1 MITLKTTRSLCPVC
15 LKPIQAQLIEKNSQ
29 IFMQKT
35 CGEHGAFEDL
45 YYGDSELYARLM
57 KEGNGAA
64 ESEPAFVIQEWTQGQ
79 KPVEKKKSP
88 AIIGI
93 IDVTNRC
100 NLDCT
105 ICFASCNTKRI
116 AYEPSIEEIGEMM
129 DALRNQEPPCPIALF
144 SGGEPTIRK
153 DFFDICNLAH
163 EKGFDYIIVA
173 TNGKKLAEDPDYHRK
188 LCEAHVD
195 IIYLQFDAVTPG
207 PYEKLRG
214 KNLLP
219 MKMKVFE
226 NIENSPRKYPFV
238 VLVPTIAKGV
248 NDHEIGDILR
258 FAADKIKH
266 VKGVLFQP
274 IGFVGEVKDE
284 ELLNS
289 RITNAD
295 AINQLQISFNDEIN
309 KNDFLPVVWIKDFI
323 DAYKRIHNRDDIIDI
338 STHPACFTVSY
349 LVKNKESLIPINRI
363 IDLPELRN
371 FVRSINGD
379 NQLEIAKNF
388 AKVFPRILKKGSL
401 KMTSQ
406 IFTVLKNIFFSNTAE
421 AIAKFHEDNVLLIGF
436 EHTIDAYNYD
446 CSKVEKCCISY
457 SIPGDEIVP
466 FCSYNLLHR
475 KDTETNYKK
484 SF

>member
-1 MITLKTTRSLCPVC
+1 MLELKTTRSLCPVC
-15 LKPIQAQLIEKNSQ
+15 LKPISAKLIEKNSQ
-29 IFMQKT
+29 IFMQKS
-35 CGEHGAFEDL
+35 CSEHGDFEDL
-45 YYGDSELYARLM
+45 YYSDSELYSRLM
-57 KEGNGAA
+57 KEGNGSA
-64 ESEPAFVIQEWTQGQ
+64 EPEPEFVIQEWTQNQ

-88 AIIGI
+88 AVIGI

-116 AYEPSIEEIGEMM
+116 MYEPSIEEIGGMM
-129 DALRNQEPPCPIALF
+129 DALRNQDPPCPIALF
-144 SGGEPTIRK
+144 SGGEPTVRK
-153 DFFDICNLAH
+153 DFLDICNLAH
-163 EKGFDYIIVA
+163 QKGFTYIIVA

-195 IIYLQFDAVTPG
+195 IIYLQFDGVTPD

-226 NIENSPRKYPFV
+226 NIENSPRRYPFV
-238 VLVPTIAKGV
+238 VLVPTIAKGI
-248 NDHEIGDILR
+248 NDHQIGDMLR
-258 FAADKIKH
+258 FATTKINY
-266 VKGVLFQP
+266 VKGILFQP

-295 AINQLQISFNDEIN
+295 AIQQLANSYNGEID
-309 KNDFLPVVWIKDFI
+309 KNDFLPVVWIKDFL
-323 DAYKRIHNRDDIIDI
+323 DAYKRIHNRNDVIDI

-349 LVKNKESLIPINRI
+349 LIRHKDSVIPINRV
-363 IDLPELRN
+363 IDLPELRK
-371 FVRSINGD
+371 FVRSVNGD

-388 AKVFPRILKKGSL
+388 AKIFPKILKKGSL
-401 KMTSQ
+401 KMAPQLFS
-406 IFTVLKNIFFSNTAE
+406 VLKDIFFSNTAD

-475 KDTETNYKK
+475 KDTETNFKK